1 VQHPLN
7 RMVPRD
13 AAGEHGDMS
22 WGIPGQ
28 DEEIE
33 EIGTEEIGKDG
44 TFSFILCVMTPE
56 DY

>member
-1 VQHPLN
+1 MQHPLN

-33 EIGTEEIGKDG
+33 EIGKDG